1 MRYGTGVIRHL
12 LRRLKRP
19 AELESLPL
27 GKALRH
33 ALGAPSAFEA
43 VRIAIDNAFAACGPA
58 GERYHRIIWS
68 YDVERTI
75 TREKAAEE
83 LAVSPRHFFRL
94 RAEAVQA
101 FSDYVAH
108 LLDGPP
114 ATRDPLDDARTR
126 SNFPQKPT
134 QTPACPVD

>member
-1 MRYGTGVIRHL
+1 MRYGNGVVRQL

-33 ALGAPSAFEA
+33 ALGSPSAFEA
-43 VRIAIDNAFAACGPA
+43 ARVAIDNAFAACGPA
-58 GERYHRIIWS
+58 GERYRHIIWA

-75 TREKAAEE
+75 TREEAAQE
-83 LAVSPRHFFRL
+83 LSVSPRHFFRL

-101 FSDYVAH
+101 LSDYVAR
-108 LLDGPP
+108 LLGGPP
-114 ATRDPLDDARTR
+114 AR
-126 SNFPQKPT
+126 S
-134 QTPACPVD
+134 PATSSSACSERVES